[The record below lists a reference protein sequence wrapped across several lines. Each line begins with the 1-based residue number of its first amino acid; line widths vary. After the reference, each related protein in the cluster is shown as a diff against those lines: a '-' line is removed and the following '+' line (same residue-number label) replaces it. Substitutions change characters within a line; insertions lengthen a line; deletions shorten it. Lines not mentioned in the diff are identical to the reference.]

1 MKFLQCDGAGWWP
14 LAGLVPTH
22 RVSMEPPCYTWY
34 LRRASTNL
42 GWHQF
47 LSSSIGDE
55 FNACFDNKVPFL
67 YNSMLSI
74 VMFFVK
80 LHGTYIT
87 IFTLLIV
94 THIHIAF
101 CSRNLTWRDM
111 QHLVVRTSSNAKLNS
126 DDFVVNA
133 VGRKVS
139 HRFGYGLLDAFA
151 LVDLARRWR
160 TVPPQHVCI
169 QAPEAQ
175 GRCVAMCGNDI
186 SLITGIS
193 FYLSVNFSFNVKC
206 SALSKES
213 YDQNTVQQSC
223 NGYPVLT

>member
-1 MKFLQCDGAGWWP
+1 MLFTA
-14 LAGLVPTH
+14 
-22 RVSMEPPCYTWY
+22 Y
-34 LRRASTNL
+34 
-42 GWHQF
+42 
-47 LSSSIGDE
+47 
-55 FNACFDNKVPFL
+55 FDNKIPFL
-67 YNSMLSI
+67 YNVQYVI
-74 VMFFVK
+74 YCDICCK
-80 LHGTYIT
+80 TAWYIT

-175 GRCVAMCGNDI
+175 GRCVQP
-186 SLITGIS
+186 
-193 FYLSVNFSFNVKC
+193 
-206 SALSKES
+206 LSK
-213 YDQNTVQQSC
+213 Q
-223 NGYPVLT
+223 